1 MAKRVIT
8 KIGDIFSVPINKK
21 EKKYM
26 QLIAFDLAQ
35 LNSDTIRA
43 FNRIYSI
50 DENPSQ
56 EEIINDKIDFYAH
69 CVTKFG
75 IKLNLWEQ
83 IGNNLNIGNIKDPI
97 FKSTDDYGYKE
108 NEQPVKVSHNWY
120 VWRIND
126 KNRTK
131 VGRLEG
137 ENRNAEIGLI
147 VNPNDILDRI
157 KTGQYKF
164 FYPDFE

>member
-8 KIGDIFSVPINKK
+8 KIGDIFSVPINEK

-43 FNRIYSI
+43 FKRIYSI
-50 DENPSQ
+50 DENPSK

-83 IGNNLNIGNIKDPI
+83 IGNSLNIGNIKDPI

-108 NEQPVKVSHNWY
+108 NEQPVKVSYNWY

-147 VNPNDILDRI
+147 VNPYDILDRI
-157 KTGQYKF
+157 KTGQYNF